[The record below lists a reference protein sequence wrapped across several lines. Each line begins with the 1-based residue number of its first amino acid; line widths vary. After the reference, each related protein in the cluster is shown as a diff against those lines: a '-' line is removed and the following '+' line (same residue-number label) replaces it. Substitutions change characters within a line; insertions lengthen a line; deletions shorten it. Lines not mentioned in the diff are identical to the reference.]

1 MIYIT
6 LNKTINSPGDQFPI
20 VVNEYPQLNT
30 DEWDITNV
38 TSTNGTTIINDI
50 DGSTFKLKPRN
61 LKNSNDIINV
71 MMHNDTAVTKRNRD
85 YTLRFNLN
93 ITCNYYLPFKLTNT
107 SSMSQV
113 VHIDCSDVYYYVGN
127 ENAHPSRSS
136 FTRTDYSSGSTII
149 VNVPAGKTIFLFSEL
164 QKINHKIEFCY
175 WNDEEWRFGGNIM
188 GMLLNN
194 KFEVDDA
201 LSEFLGGQRSITTSP
216 ELPETNLRTGCYKGL
231 FMSSTKIKTPPS
243 ILPST
248 NVPTKAY
255 KSMFYDCVS
264 LETAPVISARSV
276 GNEGMAEMFY
286 NCAKLVNAPDL
297 SNVDSISDAAFQ
309 SMFESCDELL
319 HSFDVSTGITTLPVS
334 SFYKTFNGCK
344 KLTDCPDFS
353 HVTTALDNSMYWMFG
368 GCTALTTPPDLS
380 SLAHVGG
387 NACRY
392 MFRECTSLTTPPDL
406 SNVVDASGGAFGH
419 MFLNCTSLTT
429 APDISGIVDAAGAV
443 FSSMFQ
449 GCTSLTTAPDIT
461 GVKSLG
467 LSSCQNMFKGCSRLF
482 NFSGLPDVS
491 DIPTH
496 AYAGMFEGC
505 TSLSTPPDMSHITS
519 ADSESMLGM
528 FKNCV
533 QLSTPPNLSNITG
546 ARGLA
551 FESMFQ
557 GCTSLRTPPDISNVE
572 FTNYANYDPSLK
584 SMFEGCTSL
593 TSTPVLSGTTAVN
606 FENMFKG
613 CTSLIDSSILLSI
626 TNFNSDSSFK
636 SMFEGC
642 TSLVTPSAINVTE
655 FKRYSTDGGFEYMFK
670 DCTSLTSIPDMTAIK
685 PLSRSTKNVFKGMFQ
700 GCMSLR
706 RVENLPALGL
716 TTIQTVSTG
725 VVPNTDGWFLEM
737 FKNCSNLNE
746 VHNRMTAVSLNDNCK
761 NIFYNWLDGVSP
773 TGTYYYNVNLLGM
786 SYYTGTQ
793 AEKEEQIKADYNVP
807 SEWTMVPEVF
817 DYDDTL
823 EFAPGYPAI
832 IDGSLGIVDVGI
844 FVGDGWN
851 NSYIP
856 CPRSVTVTCKDSSN
870 NTVFNNTYTIT
881 GYYTSTPYIVRINPI
896 VDVNETKV
904 TVTVVATFGS
914 KTTKPIIYE
923 IQRNTEERFEWSSGY
938 PEPINNSLSS
948 VNLGYYIGDGYNGG
962 DRILKIKFT
971 DPHGVV
977 MYTDSNINIS
987 GSYTETPYINNIRPN
1002 IYADTNELI
1011 IDSSVTFM
1019 KDGVPVSS
1027 IMSPKT
1033 VTVPAPTFDYTVTN
1047 GTDHGKYT
1055 GRRSGYTSTMVT
1067 VHVNLN
1073 IANGCS
1079 TGNRKL
1085 VVKVVPTSS
1094 PGTVL
1099 LSRTFD
1105 NITGNVFEQDVVQ
1118 TITNTSN
1125 MYDVNIV
1132 STVSYYGTYGN
1143 LLDTEETTVNSQLI
1157 IN

>member
-6 LNKTINSPGDQFPI
+6 LNKTINSPSDQFPI

-50 DGSTFKLKPRN
+50 DGSTFTLKYKN

-71 MMHNDTAVTKRNRD
+71 MMHNDTAVTKRDRD

-107 SSMSQV
+107 SSMLQV
-113 VHIDCSDVYYYVGN
+113 VHISCSDVYYYVGN
-127 ENAHPSRSS
+127 ENAQPSRSS

-149 VNVPAGKTIFLFSEL
+149 VSVPAGKTIFLFSEL
-164 QKINHKIEFCY
+164 QKINHKIEFDF

-201 LSEFLGGQRSITTSP
+201 LSEFLAAQRTFTTSP

-243 ILPST
+243 ILPAT

-264 LETAPVISARSV
+264 LETAPVISAISV

-319 HSFDVSTGITTLPVS
+319 HSFDVSTGITTLPESV
-334 SFYKTFNGCK
+334 FKNTFGNCK
-344 KLTDCPDFS
+344 KLVDCPDFS
-353 HVTTALDNSMYWMFG
+353 HITT
-368 GCTALTTPPDLS
+368 
-380 SLAHVGG
+380 VGN

-392 MFRECTSLTTPPDL
+392 MFEHCISLSTPPDL
-406 SNVVDASGGAFGH
+406 SNVVTIGVGSFTG
-419 MFLNCTSLTT
+419 MFANCTSLSTS
-429 APDISGIVDAAGAV
+429 PDLSNISA
-443 FSSMFQ
+443 
-449 GCTSLTTAPDIT
+449 
-461 GVKSLG
+461 
-467 LSSCQNMFKGCSRLF
+467 
-482 NFSGLPDVS
+482 
-491 DIPTH
+491 IPGS
-496 AYAGMFEGC
+496 ACASMFEGC
-505 TSLSTPPDMSHITS
+505 TSLISTPDMSGVTSIGLSCCKYMFKGCSSLVNVAGFIDSSVLPVASCMSMFEGCSSLVTPPDMSNITY
-519 ADSESMLGM
+519 ADSESVKGM
-528 FKNCV
+528 FKDCV
-533 QLSTPPNLSNITG
+533 RLSTPPNLSNITV

-557 GCTSLRTPPDISNVE
+557 GCTSLRTLPDISNVE
-572 FTNYANYDPSLK
+572 FTNYANHYPSLK

-593 TSTPVLSGTTAVN
+593 TSTPVLNVTTAGN
-606 FENMFKG
+606 YENMFKG
-613 CTSLIDSSILLSI
+613 CTSLTDSSILLSI

-655 FKRYSTDGGFEYMFK
+655 FQRYDTDGGFEYMFK
-670 DCTSLTSIPDMTAIK
+670 DCTSLTSIPDMTNIK

-700 GCMSLR
+700 GCTSLI
-706 RVENLPALGL
+706 RVENLPNLGL
-716 TTIQTVSTG
+716 GTIQTNVTG
-725 VVPNTDGWFLEM
+725 VVPNTDGWFMEM

-746 VHNRMTAVSLNDNCK
+746 VHNRMTAVSLHDNCK

-773 TGTYYYNVNLLGM
+773 TGTYYYNVTLLGM

-807 SEWTMVPEVF
+807 SEWTMVPEAF

-823 EFAPGYPAI
+823 EFASGYPAI
-832 IDGSLGIVDVGI
+832 IDGSLGIIDVGI
-844 FVGDGWN
+844 FVGEGWYQYEQ
-851 NSYIP
+851 YIP

-870 NTVFNNTYTIT
+870 NTVYNNTYTIT
-881 GYYTSTPYIVRINPI
+881 GHYTSTPYIVRINPI

-904 TVTVVATFGS
+904 TVNVVATFGS
-914 KTTKPIIYE
+914 KPTKPIIYE
-923 IQRNTEERFEWSSGY
+923 IQRNTEERFEWASGY

-962 DRILKIKFT
+962 DRTLKVKFT

-977 MYTDSNINIS
+977 MYTDSNIHIS
-987 GSYTETPYINNIRPN
+987 GSYTETPYIKNIKPN

-1019 KDGVPVSS
+1019 KDGASVSS

-1033 VTVPAPTFDYTVTN
+1033 VTVPAPTFDYTVTQ

-1055 GRRSGYTSTMVT
+1055 GRRSGYTNTMVT

-1073 IANGCS
+1073 LADGCS
-1079 TGNRKL
+1079 TGRKKL
-1085 VVKVVPTSS
+1085 VVKVIPTSS

-1099 LSRTFD
+1099 ISRTFD
-1105 NITGNVFEQDVVQ
+1105 NITGNVFEQDIVQ
-1118 TITNTSN
+1118 TITNTNN

-1143 LLDTEETTVNSQLI
+1143 LLDTEETTVNSQLVI
-1157 IN
+1157 S